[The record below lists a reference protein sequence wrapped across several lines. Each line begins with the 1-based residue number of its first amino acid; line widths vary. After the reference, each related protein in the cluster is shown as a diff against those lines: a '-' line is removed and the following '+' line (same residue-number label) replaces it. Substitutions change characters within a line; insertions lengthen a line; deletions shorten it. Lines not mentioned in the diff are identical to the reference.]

1 MSRLRI
7 AVLIKETE
15 ASRHVVERLEFV
27 GETVVRVADADHLPG
42 DIGVVFTDQPI
53 VASARA
59 VPTIHVAPNGEAAAV
74 DGVAA
79 TLHVPLQLNELLT
92 ALHCAAQYRD
102 QQGFD
107 WPATEKETLK
117 FGDLVG
123 CSPRMTAVRESMG
136 KVAGRDVTVL
146 ISGESGTG
154 KEIVARSLHRAS
166 HRSEGPFV
174 PLNCGAIPSELL
186 ESELFGHEKG
196 AFTGALS
203 SKPGRFEM
211 ANGGTLF
218 LDEIGELPMS
228 MQVKLLRVLQE
239 RCFERVGS
247 SQSMPCDV
255 RVIAATHRNLQQ
267 RVADGTFREDLY
279 HRLNVVELRTPA
291 LRERT
296 EDLPELIENFIAQN
310 LAAGRDEVC
319 LGRRALAALR
329 RYEWPGN
336 VRELENLI
344 ERLAVMGGGQLVELD
359 DLPEAIAAAGSDIDD
374 ADLEAQPQAAQAV
387 AEVFEHVA
395 RIHTEATGRHLRFV
409 PPAASHVASLA
420 GLPAVSPAPAP
431 APEAVPDF
439 PPGGID
445 LAERLRAIERRYM
458 ETALEQSGGV
468 LSRAAILLGLKRTT
482 LMDKLRRH
490 GLGAAA
496 SVDT

>member
-1 MSRLRI
+1 VARFDSR
-7 AVLIKETE
+7 VLIM
-15 ASRHVVERLEFV
+15 
-27 GETVVRVADADHLPG
+27 G
-42 DIGVVFTDQPI
+42 
-53 VASARA
+53 
-59 VPTIHVAPNGEAAAV
+59 
-74 DGVAA
+74 A
-79 TLHVPLQLNELLT
+79 T
-92 ALHCAAQYRD
+92 
-102 QQGFD
+102 
-107 WPATEKETLK
+107 
-117 FGDLVG
+117 
-123 CSPRMTAVRESMG
+123 
-136 KVAGRDVTVL
+136 
-146 ISGESGTG
+146 GTG
-154 KEIVARSLHRAS
+154 KEIVARAIHALSPRRDRL
-166 HRSEGPFV
+166 FV
-174 PLNCGAIPSELL
+174 PINCGAIPAELL
-186 ESELFGHEKG
+186 ESELFGHVKG
-196 AFTGALS
+196 AFSGAIAARQ
-203 SKPGRFEM
+203 GRFEL
-211 ANGGTLF
+211 AEGGTLF
-218 LDEIGELPMS
+218 LDEIGEMSLS

-310 LAAGRDEVC
+310 LAAGRDDVC